1 MWHLWYNDFSL
12 HIIWCNLSF
21 KKGIENLI
29 SRRFKM
35 IKTAVPLVKKKK
47 KQTDFV
53 PRLWYAVEYNVGSE
67 TIFTYTDYNIILS
80 WQIALMNEHLRL
92 ITGLLTLQ
100 CNVEGSFHEQCT
112 IRCFDSYENDK
123 VKANSTIRQSRM
135 AFAPPGYHVHIL

>member
-47 KQTDFV
+47 SKQILYHVSDT
-53 PRLWYAVEYNVGSE
+53 LWNTTLAE